1 MKSYPLAI
9 GLALLSG
16 CASPGFR
23 YHTLQPASGQSATST
38 SHDQVRLTTVQIPAE
53 VDTEQLVVRAS
64 NNTLVREPTDRWAA
78 PLTDEIR
85 GALDDAWQRDDGLED
100 VQNLG
105 DGSRSI
111 PQVGVQVQKLDAT
124 LGGNVELIAT
134 WWVSTGE
141 GSTIK
146 TWSCQRVIVE
156 PAQSG
161 IDGVVDAQQRVFRT
175 LAGDMAASV
184 RAMRNQHVPV
194 CPGH

>member
-1 MKSYPLAI
+1 MKSYPLMI

-23 YHTLQPASGQSATST
+23 YHTLQTASGPSTTST
-38 SHDQVRLTTVQIPAE
+38 SRDQVHLTTVQIPAE
-53 VDTEQLVVRAS
+53 VDTDQLVVRAS
-64 NNTLVREPTDRWAA
+64 NNTLVREPMDRWAA

-85 GALDDAWQRDDGLED
+85 GALDDAWRRDDGLED

-111 PQVGVQVQKLDAT
+111 PQLGVQVQKLDAS
-124 LGGNVELIAT
+124 LGGNVELVAH

-141 GSTIK
+141 GATIK

-161 IDGVVDAQQRVFRT
+161 IDGVVDAQQRVFRM
-175 LAGDMAASV
+175 LAGEMAASV
-184 RAMRNQHVPV
+184 RAMRNQQVPV

>member
-1 MKSYPLAI
+1 MKSYSLMI

-23 YHTLQPASGQSATST
+23 YHTLQPASDHSPLST
-38 SHDQVRLTTVQIPAE
+38 PHDQLRLVTVQIPAE
-53 VDTEQLVVRAS
+53 LDTEQLVVRAG
-64 NNTLVREPTDRWAA
+64 NDTLLREPSDRWAA

-85 GALDDAWQRDDGLED
+85 SALDDAWRRDDGLDDIQGAGE
-100 VQNLG
+100 G
-105 DGSRSI
+105 TRSV

-124 LGGNVELIAT
+124 IGGHVELVAH

-141 GSTIK
+141 GAAMR
-146 TWSCQRVIVE
+146 TWSCQQVIVE
-156 PAQSG
+156 PAQAG

-184 RAMRNQHVPV
+184 RAARSQASSICATP
-194 CPGH
+194 

>member
-1 MKSYPLAI
+1 MKSYPLLI

-23 YHTLQPASGQSATST
+23 YHTLQPAAGQSAAST
-38 SHDQVRLTTVQIPAE
+38 SRDQVRLTTLQIPAE
-53 VDTEQLVVRAS
+53 LDTEQLVVRAG
-64 NNTLVREPTDRWAA
+64 NNTLLREPADRWAA

-85 GALDDAWQRDDGLED
+85 GALDDAWRRDDSLED
-100 VQNLG
+100 VQNIN

-111 PQVGVQVQKLDAT
+111 PQVGLQVQKLDAS
-124 LGGNVELIAT
+124 LGGNVELVAD
-134 WWVSTGE
+134 WWVSMDE
-141 GSTIK
+141 RSTTK

-175 LAGDMAASV
+175 LAGEMAASV
-184 RAMRNQHVPV
+184 RAMRNQQVPV